1 MTKEENIVC
10 PNCGTVL
17 VKGTK
22 KCVKCKKV
30 FSNNKK
36 SCPKCAKR
44 NDINA
49 KKCISCG
56 YNFTS
61 KKPNILFNVIIS
73 VLSVVCLFILINLE
87 YTDMVKTI
95 TLALK
100 VLASILIL
108 FLLYKNIN
116 YGYKDIIK
124 YEQREKLNNIE
135 IPKKIENMKKISSL
149 FIIIAGVLVL
159 VILIIYYFVKR

>member
-73 VLSVVCLFILINLE
+73 VLLVVCLFILINLE
-87 YTDMVKTI
+87 YTGMVKTI

-124 YEQREKLNNIE
+124 YEQREELNNIE